1 MEKDNQ
7 KIEDFFYRNNEQ
19 VNNPIIKSFL
29 SDSQNLY
36 LVQKAIL
43 YPTDINRKLVDESF
57 QSHYKNVRKTK
68 YVSNLIYFFSLDFDK
83 KRRRLRKRS
92 LLILDKG
99 LSEKDGK
106 TAIERI
112 EDASNETEP
121 DNIVGEGLL
130 DNIEDEQLLKSL
142 QKLTVKQLQILE
154 MIYVKELSIK
164 EIAQTLQTTPQNISN
179 LHRKALNKL
188 NNTLRKKGGMT
199 YGEFRRST

>member
-19 VNNPIIKSFL
+19 INNPIIKSFL
-29 SDSQNLY
+29 SDSQNLH

-83 KRRRLRKRS
+83 KRRRLQNRS

-112 EDASNETEP
+112 EDASNETEL

-164 EIAQTLQTTPQNISN
+164 EIAQTLQTTSQNISN

-188 NNTLRKKGGMT
+188 NNTLRKKG
-199 YGEFRRST
+199 E

>member
-83 KRRRLRKRS
+83 KRRRLQNRS

-112 EDASNETEP
+112 EDASNETEL

-188 NNTLRKKGGMT
+188 NNTLKKKGNDLW
-199 YGEFRRST
+199 

>member
-7 KIEDFFYRNNEQ
+7 KIEEFFYRNNEQ

-43 YPTDINRKLVDESF
+43 YPTDINKKRVDESF

-83 KRRRLRKRS
+83 KRRRLQNRS

-106 TAIERI
+106 TAKELIV
-112 EDASNETEP
+112 DASNEIEL

-142 QKLTVKQLQILE
+142 QKLTEKQLQILE

-188 NNTLRKKGGMT
+188 NNTLRKK
-199 YGEFRRST
+199 EE

>member
-36 LVQKAIL
+36 LVQKVIL

-57 QSHYKNVRKTK
+57 QSHFKNVRKTK

-83 KRRRLRKRS
+83 KRRRLQNRS

-112 EDASNETEP
+112 EDVSNETEL

-188 NNTLRKKGGMT
+188 NNTLRKKG
-199 YGEFRRST
+199 E

>member
-7 KIEDFFYRNNEQ
+7 KIEEFFYRNNEQ

-29 SDSQNLY
+29 SDSKNLY

-43 YPTDINRKLVDESF
+43 YPTDSNKKRVDESF
-57 QSHYKNVRKTK
+57 QSHYINVRKIK
-68 YVSNLIYFFSLDFDK
+68 YVSSLIYFFSLDFDK
-83 KRRRLRKRS
+83 KRRKLQKHT

-99 LSEKDGK
+99 LSEEGGT
-106 TAIERI
+106 TAIEQI
-112 EDASNETEP
+112 EDTSHEKEL
-121 DNIVGEGLL
+121 DYIVGKGLL
-130 DNIEDEQLLKSL
+130 DHIEDEQLLKSL
-142 QKLTVKQLQILE
+142 QKLTVRQLQILE

-188 NNTLRKKGGMT
+188 R
-199 YGEFRRST
+199 

>member
-43 YPTDINRKLVDESF
+43 YPTDINKKLVDESF
-57 QSHYKNVRKTK
+57 QSHYINVRKTK

-83 KRRRLRKRS
+83 KRRRLQNRS

-106 TAIERI
+106 TAIEGI
-112 EDASNETEP
+112 EDASNETEL

-188 NNTLRKKGGMT
+188 NNTLRKKG
-199 YGEFRRST
+199 E

>member
-1 MEKDNQ
+1 MKNDKQ
-7 KIEDFFYRNNEQ
+7 KIEEFFYRNNEQ

-43 YPTDINRKLVDESF
+43 YPTDLNKKLVDESF
-57 QSHYKNVRKTK
+57 QSHYINVRKIK

-83 KRRRLRKRS
+83 KRRRMQNRS

-99 LSEKDGK
+99 LSEEGETTLK
-106 TAIERI
+106 ELI
-112 EDASNETEP
+112 EDTRNENGL
-121 DNIVGEGLL
+121 DHLIGGGLL
-130 DNIEDEQLLKSL
+130 DNIEDVQLLKSL

-164 EIAQTLQTTPQNISN
+164 EIAQLLQTTPQNISN
-179 LHRKALNKL
+179 HHRKALNKL
-188 NNTLRKKGGMT
+188 NHSLRKK
-199 YGEFRRST
+199 EE